1 MKRISKPKFWDAIS
15 PKLKYEFE
23 NIRQEPSETSDEY
36 RERYSKLMTKIQQ
49 ENDQEIARLAK
60 EAREQQELL
69 LKHQKQATII
79 GAVAICL
86 GFASVVLS
94 VIRIFF

>member
-36 RERYSKLMTKIQQ
+36 RERYSKLMAKIQQ
-49 ENDQEIARLAK
+49 ENDQETARLSK
-60 EAREQQELL
+60 EAEELKKL
-69 LKHQKQATII
+69 QLKNEKQAVIL
-79 GAVAICL
+79 GAVAMC
-86 GFASVVLS
+86 FALLSAVLS
-94 VIRIFF
+94 VIKILS

>member
-69 LKHQKQATII
+69 VKHQKRATII
-79 GAVAICL
+79 GAVTICL
-86 GFASVVLS
+86 GFVSVVLS
-94 VIRIFF
+94 VIKILS